1 MDAELIKICGVA
13 LLCALVGGALGRTL
27 GGMSLGVRLG
37 GLALIFGG
45 ILASVG
51 EVVTYLSGMGLDG
64 ASLEYTALMIRG
76 LAIGV
81 LCRICADV
89 CRDCGEPTV
98 AAGVESAGK
107 LAILALAMPVLA
119 DIVEYAAELA
129 EQL

>member
-1 MDAELIKICGVA
+1 MDAELLKICGIA
-13 LLCALVGGALGRTL
+13 LLCAFIGGALGHTL
-27 GGMSLGVRLG
+27 GGMSLAVRLG

-45 ILASVG
+45 ILGSLG
-51 EVVTYLSGMGLDG
+51 EVVSYLSDMGLDEP
-64 ASLEYTALMIRG
+64 SLEYTALMMRG

-98 AAGVESAGK
+98 ASGVESAGK

-119 DIVEYAAELA
+119 DIVEYAVELV
-129 EQL
+129 ESI

>member
-1 MDAELIKICGVA
+1 MDAELLKICGVA
-13 LLCALVGGALGRTL
+13 VLCAFMGGALGHTL
-27 GGMSLGVRLG
+27 GGVSVGVRLG

-45 ILASVG
+45 MLASLGEIVG
-51 EVVTYLSGMGLDG
+51 YLSDMGLDES
-64 ASLEYTALMIRG
+64 SLEYTALMMRG

-98 AAGVESAGK
+98 ASGVESAGK

-119 DIVEYAAELA
+119 DIVEYATALVAEL
-129 EQL
+129 

>member
-1 MDAELIKICGVA
+1 MNTELLKICGIA
-13 LLCALVGGALGRTL
+13 LLCAFIGGALGRTL
-27 GGMSLGVRLG
+27 GGMSVAVRLG

-45 ILASVG
+45 ILGSVG
-51 EVVTYLSGMGLDG
+51 EIVGQLSDMGLNST
-64 ASLEYTALMIRG
+64 SLEYSELMLRG

-81 LCRICADV
+81 LCRICSDV

-119 DIVEYAAELA
+119 DIVEYAAELV
-129 EQL
+129 ESI

>member
-1 MDAELIKICGVA
+1 MDAELLKICGIA
-13 LLCALVGGALGRTL
+13 LLCAFIGGALGHTL
-27 GGMSLGVRLG
+27 GGMSLAVRLG

-45 ILASVG
+45 ILGSLG
-51 EVVTYLSGMGLDG
+51 EVVSYLSDMGLDEP
-64 ASLEYTALMIRG
+64 SLEYTSLMMRG

-98 AAGVESAGK
+98 ASGVESAGK

-119 DIVEYAAELA
+119 DIVECVTRLVAEL
-129 EQL
+129 

>member
-1 MDAELIKICGVA
+1 MDTELLKICGIA
-13 LLCALVGGALGRTL
+13 LLCALIGGSLGRAL
-27 GGMSLGVRLG
+27 GGMAVAIRLG

-45 ILASVG
+45 IIASVG
-51 EVVTYLSGMGLDG
+51 EIVTALSDMGLN
-64 ASLEYTALMIRG
+64 STSIEYSALMLRG

-81 LCRICADV
+81 LCRICSDV

-119 DIVEYAAELA
+119 DIVGYASDLIGSI
-129 EQL
+129 